1 MIFSNQTK
9 MNKIMIASSPI
20 KTNYTLMKNI
30 LTFCLLLLSVIT
42 AKAQDTEDY
51 IAEHVE
57 VAQELMRDHKIPASI
72 ILAVAIHESAAGNS
86 RIAQHLNNHFGVKG
100 PNNNADIR
108 SAYRDYESDEESYNH
123 FVELMET
130 RAPFNGLFGKYDQYD
145 YKGWARGIQRS
156 GYAQSRTWASQVIAM
171 VDKYDLYQYDERPE
185 DYVAPVYK
193 APVYH
198 RKKRS
203 TSRIYTVK
211 AGDNLVA
218 IAKKKGTTVKTL
230 MKKNGMKSAN
240 LKPGQRIKF

>member
-1 MIFSNQTK
+1 
-9 MNKIMIASSPI
+9 
-20 KTNYTLMKNI
+20 MKNI
-30 LTFCLLLLSVIT
+30 FTFCLLLLSVIT

-51 IAEHVE
+51 ISEHVE

-100 PNNNADIR
+100 PNNNEEIR

-130 RAPFNGLFGKYDQYD
+130 RSPFNSLFDKYDKYD

-156 GYAQSRTWASQVIAM
+156 GYARSRTWASQVIAM
-171 VDKYDLYQYDERPE
+171 VNKYELYQYDERPE
-185 DYVAPVYK
+185 GYEEPVYK

-198 RKKRS
+198 RKKRVAS
-203 TSRIYTVK
+203 KIYTVK
-211 AGDNLVA
+211 SGDNLGA
-218 IAKKKGTTVKTL
+218 IAKKKGITVKAL
-230 MKKNGMKSAN
+230 MKKNGLKKTN
-240 LKPGQRIKF
+240 LKPGQKIKF